1 MTLMVGRQPI
11 LDQYGVTYA
20 YELLYRGHDEHAFSN
35 LNEDEATS
43 SVINNTFYSAE
54 FGCISSGKK
63 SFINFTSQLVR
74 DEVWRV
80 LPKHDVVIELL
91 ENIEPT
97 PELIAAAQKIKG
109 QGYTLA
115 LDDFEYD
122 PKLEPLIELADIIK
136 VDIRQSGMQTAEKLA
151 KTYLPRGIKLLAE
164 KVETLK
170 EFKDCRDWGY
180 TLFQGFFFARPEVI
194 ESEQIPES
202 KVSKLQLMQKVH
214 QPDIDY
220 TDLVDVLKSDPS
232 LTLKL
237 LKYINSVAMGVRHEI
252 TNLRQALALIGLNNF
267 KKWASVLIM
276 ASIAEDKPR
285 ELMKLS
291 LFRGRFCELLSD
303 KIGLSDQSSEYFL
316 TGIFSLMDA
325 AFGKPMETLVAD
337 LPLSDEIIETL
348 LGNETKIRNVLE
360 LSQALEYEGEIE
372 KYVSKLRTSVPLIK
386 LSEINQEAISWTD
399 QIMRL

>member
-11 LDQYGVTYA
+11 LDQNGVTYA
-20 YELLYRGHDEHAFSN
+20 YELLYRGENEHVFNN
-35 LNEDEATS
+35 LSEDQATS
-43 SVINNTFYSAE
+43 SVINNSFYSAE
-54 FGCISSGKK
+54 FGCVSSGKK
-63 SFINFTSQLVR
+63 SFINFTTQLVL

-97 PELIAAAQKIKG
+97 PELIESVKKIKG

-115 LDDFEYD
+115 LDDFEYH
-122 PKLEPLIELADIIK
+122 PKFEPLIELADIIK
-136 VDIRQSGMQTAEKLA
+136 VDIRISGMANAQKMA
-151 KTYLPRGIKLLAE
+151 KDFLPRGITMLAE
-164 KVETLK
+164 KVETLQ
-170 EFKDCRDWGY
+170 EFKDCRKWGY

-194 ESEQIPES
+194 ESDQIPES
-202 KVSKLQLMQKVH
+202 KVAKLQLMQKVH

-220 TDLVDVLKSDPS
+220 GDLVEVLKSDPS

-237 LKYINSVAMGVRHEI
+237 LKYINSVSMGVRHEV

-303 KIGLSDQSSEYFL
+303 YLGLSDQSSEYFL

-325 AFGKPMETLVAD
+325 AFGKPMETVVGD

-348 LGNETKIRNVLE
+348 LGNETKIQSVLK
-360 LSQALEYEGEIE
+360 LSQALELEDDIE
-372 KYVSKLRTSVPLIK
+372 KYVSELRKSVPLEK

-399 QIMRL
+399 QILRL

>member
-1 MTLMVGRQPI
+1 MSLMVGRQPI
-11 LDQYGVTYA
+11 LDQYGVTWA
-20 YELLYRGHDEHAFSN
+20 YELLYRGHDEHAFAN
-35 LNEDEATS
+35 LHEDEATS
-43 SVINNTFYSAE
+43 SVINNSFYSAE
-54 FGCISSGKK
+54 FGCVSSGKK
-63 SFINFTSQLVR
+63 SFINFTAQLVI

-97 PELIAAAQKIKG
+97 PELIAAAEKIKG

-122 PKLEPLIELADIIK
+122 PKLEPLIDLADIIK
-136 VDIRQSGMQTAEKLA
+136 VDIRISGMETAKQFA
-151 KTYLPRGIKLLAE
+151 KTYLPRGKKLLAE
-164 KVETLK
+164 KVETLQ
-170 EFKDCRDWGY
+170 EFKDCREWGY
-180 TLFQGFFFARPEVI
+180 SLFQGFFFAKPEII

-220 TDLVDVLKSDPS
+220 GDLVDVLKSDPG

-303 KIGLSDQSSEYFL
+303 HMGLRDQSSEYFL
-316 TGIFSLMDA
+316 TGIFSIMDA
-325 AFGKPMETLVAD
+325 AFGKPMESLVAD

-348 LGNETKIRNVLE
+348 LGNETNLSSVLQ
-360 LSQALEYEGEIE
+360 LSQALELEGGLEN
-372 KYVSKLRTSVPLIK
+372 YVSDLKMPVPLEK
-386 LSEINQEAISWTD
+386 LSAINQEAISWTD
-399 QIMRL
+399 QIIRL